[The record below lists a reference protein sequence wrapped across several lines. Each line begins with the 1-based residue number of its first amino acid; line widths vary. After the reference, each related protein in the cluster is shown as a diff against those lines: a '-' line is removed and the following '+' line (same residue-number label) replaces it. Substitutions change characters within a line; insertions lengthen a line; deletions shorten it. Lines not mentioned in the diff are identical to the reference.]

1 MHPYADT
8 MKPALQT
15 IGKNPWVTTVSGVYV
30 MLFKGRHMFFGDCTV
45 NVAPNSQE
53 LAQIAI
59 NTAMVAQSFGYEPKV
74 AMLSFS
80 DFGEHRGLEEV
91 QRVSKA
97 LELIN
102 LAEPHLQVDGEVQAD
117 TAVNSDRAEELFPF
131 SKLKGDANV
140 LIFPNL
146 AAGNISYK
154 LLSHLGG
161 ATAIGPLIVG
171 LNKPLN
177 VLALGSDVK
186 DIVNITALTV
196 MQAIKLAKERA

>member
-1 MHPYADT
+1 
-8 MKPALQT
+8 
-15 IGKNPWVTTVSGVYV
+15 
-30 MLFKGRHMFFGDCTV
+30 
-45 NVAPNSQE
+45 
-53 LAQIAI
+53 
-59 NTAMVAQSFGYEPKV
+59 
-74 AMLSFS
+74 
-80 DFGEHRGLEEV
+80 
-91 QRVSKA
+91 VSKA

-117 TAVNSDRAEELFPF
+117 TAVSTERAEELFPF
-131 SKLKGDANV
+131 SKLKGNANV

-161 ATAIGPLIVG
+161 ATAIGPLLVG

-196 MQAIKLAKERA
+196 MQAIKLAKAKA